1 LLTCK
6 VYGDPMVKTFDGA
19 IATTDKRPARN
30 DMVLNG
36 RRLQHEELDN
46 YKLGDFYLVRA
57 DNVQIQARFT
67 AAGNLKQSSIT
78 SLKLTGSAFGGK
90 VVTVSTEAGRGFW
103 GRPARPIQKILLDG
117 AVFSPNSKRGETTLT
132 RSSPSRGKYMYTLK
146 FVGDTTVTIMFE
158 FKEFSN
164 VKEGMIDLSIMM
176 NKRKGLT
183 GLCGD
188 MDGDWRNDGRFDVK
202 FRSCIS
208 ARENLFGGDNPCH
221 GLKQDEC
228 GDAKRAEGTAYCKQK
243 HVASQTE
250 INACV
255 FDYCIG
261 GREMADAGVEFTND
275 AAKVEEEVK
284 KITFP
289 FFLR

>member
-1 LLTCK
+1 
-6 VYGDPMVKTFDGA
+6 VKTFDGA

-103 GRPARPIQKILLDG
+103 GRPARPIQKIWLDG
-117 AVFSPNSKRGETTLT
+117 AAFPPGTRAATSLT
-132 RSSPSRGKYMYTLK
+132 RTTVRRGQFMYTLK

-208 ARENLFGGDNPCH
+208 ARENLFGGHNPCH
-221 GLKQDEC
+221 DLKQDEC

-261 GREMADAGVEFTND
+261 GREMADAGVEFNND
-275 AAKVEEEVK
+275 AAKEEEKVK
-284 KITFP
+284 LTLPKFTRPKWP
-289 FFLR
+289 FGGFR